1 MALQTIGMKPHLVQ
15 NIFADMQ
22 FSEPRKGF
30 YVLRLYKH
38 CQWMHILLDDAFPAD
53 EEGNALWATS
63 EFELCQMV
71 FQGLL
76 GRFSGESREP
86 RAS

>member
-63 EFELCQMV
+63 EFEPM
-71 FQGLL
+71 
-76 GRFSGESREP
+76 FSWPSLVEKAYAKIHGS
-86 RAS
+86 